1 MQPHR
6 LHLLKKDRQQKPRS
20 KKRMRLGIKSFYNIL
35 SKCKLGTKS
44 KEDNV
49 KNKNKKNYCIDIL
62 YLALLSAARS
72 STFTRSRR
80 SKIAYGD
87 GSGSPG
93 SSQQSF
99 QLAINDNMM
108 SNNNKGLGIL
118 SNNAAINTASSGA
131 AVGASGI
138 RSGMANL
145 GLASSATG
153 SDVNNNN
160 MNANSTHAKSSG
172 NTTGGTASRMM
183 ARRTRR

>member
-1 MQPHR
+1 MQPYQ

-20 KKRMRLGIKSFYNIL
+20 KKRMRLDIKSFYNTL
-35 SKCKLGTKS
+35 SKSKLGTKS

-49 KNKNKKNYCIDIL
+49 KNKNKKNYYIDTL
-62 YLALLSAARS
+62 YLALLSAART

-93 SSQQSF
+93 SSQQNL
-99 QLAINDNMM
+99 QLGRDENMM
-108 SNNNKGLGIL
+108 SSNNKGLGIL
-118 SNNAAINTASSGA
+118 SNNAAINTTSSSA
-131 AVGASGI
+131 AVGTSGI

-153 SDVNNNN
+153 SDANNSN
-160 MNANSTHAKSSG
+160 MNANNSHAKSSG